1 MQSGNRVTLR
11 PFEREPELMSRHRTT
26 ARGLLVLIS
35 LALATGVAVAGAAT
49 KPVPRLVFPV
59 VGPVTYTD
67 DFGAPRG
74 RSVHEGNDLMAPRK
88 ALAVAAEAGTVKFHT
103 TSARAGC
110 MLYLHGVSGTEYLYV
125 HLNND
130 LGATN
135 DNRGSCKPGV
145 AFAPGLKTGQ
155 RVEAGEHIGYVGDS
169 GDANWAGPHLHF
181 EVHPGGGAP
190 VSPYE
195 YLRKARKLLWSARA
209 GSTVTLSLTGTF
221 VSAEQNVL
229 RMKVAT
235 LKVMPKGPMV
245 QKVNRLLDLALF
257 SNAVIERAD
266 GARLSLTRLGQLLP
280 TQKITVWTSPA
291 GTSIQERVGAP
302 KALISDR
309 ILVATR

>member
-1 MQSGNRVTLR
+1 MQSSNPVTLR

-35 LALATGVAVAGAAT
+35 FALATGVAVAGAAT

-74 RSVHEGNDLMAPRK
+74 TSVHEGNDLVAPRK

-110 MLYLHGVSGTEYLYV
+110 MLYLNGASGTQYLYI

-130 LGATN
+130 LGKTN
-135 DNRGSCKPGV
+135 DNKGTCKAGV
-145 AFAPGLKTGQ
+145 AFAPGLKPGQ

-221 VSAEQNVL
+221 VSAEANVL

-235 LKVMPKGPMV
+235 LKVLPKGPTV
-245 QKVNRLLDLALF
+245 QKVNRVLDLALF
-257 SNAVIERAD
+257 SNAVVERAD
-266 GARLSLTRLGQLLP
+266 GARLSVARLGRLLP

-291 GTSIQERVGAP
+291 GTSMEEKVGAP
-302 KALISDR
+302 RALISDR
-309 ILVATR
+309 ILVALR